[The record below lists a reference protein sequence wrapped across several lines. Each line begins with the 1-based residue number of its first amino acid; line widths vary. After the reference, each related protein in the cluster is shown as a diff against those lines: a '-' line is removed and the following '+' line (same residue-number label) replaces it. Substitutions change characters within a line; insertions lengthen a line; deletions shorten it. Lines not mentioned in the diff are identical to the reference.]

1 MKNDHLKAK
10 RQQSRN
16 FFGHN
21 FGIVYRFEVIRM
33 LKKKT
38 FWISIIVFPLLLA
51 LIFGITFLASYS
63 SFNDD
68 KELKDNSFKIALT
81 DNSELISAELVS
93 SLNATPI
100 ASLEEGIKAVKSGQ
114 YDVYF
119 YFPNDLTTDKLQ
131 IYGQNISLFEN
142 SQYGS
147 IASFLLKNSASTS
160 TDPNTVAVL
169 SDNINS
175 DSHFY
180 DANGDEVNLLG
191 DMIVPAAFLVL
202 FYLIICVFS
211 SQMLTATVEEKENRI
226 TEMLL
231 TTINAKT
238 LITGK
243 IFAFITL
250 VLLQAIIII
259 GLVITGYLIAA
270 HYIDL
275 PSMDLSLITF
285 DPMRIAIG
293 AALFIVSIL
302 MYSGIIVAIGA
313 ATPTAKEANSFMSI
327 PILLMLAPLYIFSTV
342 ISEPNSPVVLA
353 LAFFP
358 LTAPILL
365 MTLNALGT
373 LSIGHAV
380 IGLVIMTLTTAIIFI
395 IAAKLFQ
402 TGAIEYHRRIQLF
415 SRKAK
420 RKNS

>member
-1 MKNDHLKAK
+1 
-10 RQQSRN
+10 
-16 FFGHN
+16 
-21 FGIVYRFEVIRM
+21 
-33 LKKKT
+33 
-38 FWISIIVFPLLLA
+38 
-51 LIFGITFLASYS
+51 
-63 SFNDD
+63 
-68 KELKDNSFKIALT
+68 
-81 DNSELISAELVS
+81 
-93 SLNATPI
+93 
-100 ASLEEGIKAVKSGQ
+100 
-114 YDVYF
+114 
-119 YFPNDLTTDKLQ
+119 
-131 IYGQNISLFEN
+131 
-142 SQYGS
+142 
-147 IASFLLKNSASTS
+147 
-160 TDPNTVAVL
+160 
-169 SDNINS
+169 
-175 DSHFY
+175 
-180 DANGDEVNLLG
+180 
-191 DMIVPAAFLVL
+191 
-202 FYLIICVFS
+202 
-211 SQMLTATVEEKENRI
+211 MLTATVEEKENRI

-231 TTINAKT
+231 TTIDAKT

-285 DPMRIAIG
+285 DPIRIAIG
-293 AALFIVSIL
+293 ATLFIVSIL

-313 ATPTAKEANSFMSI
+313 AAPTAKEANSFMSI

-380 IGLVIMTLTTAIIFI
+380 IGLVIMTLTTVIIFI

-415 SRKAK
+415 SRKTK